1 MSQVAQQ
8 SGEHTSSAIGVIPGD
23 APSFA
28 LDGNYLTIMARSEKE
43 FLAGYEEAFWALMHS
58 EEAEVTIDLAR
69 AEGVGDDV
77 FRMIAL
83 NMFEVTGKKKQIT
96 IRIPEELER
105 LFKHANLYRVAEIE
119 VVHLLGRARKKQV
132 GSIGNDDGEPSRE
145 ESLPPTQAAT
155 VPPKP
160 APATTPAPAP
170 QPAAASAHDDDDDAP
185 LGETAQAGWLTGSW
199 TAAEAGPQNAGDD
212 SVVSDKK
219 RQLETALRERHEAQ
233 QRAAAGAAAAGGE
246 SGAALGGER
255 RGAGRLV
262 DRRTGQLVELAKNP
276 TNIGR
281 VPGNDILIAMPL
293 VSKRHARIE
302 VDGDGLYWIEDLKSS
317 NGTYVN
323 GERLSAPKLLQDGAR
338 VQVAITSQYPN
349 GAKEYTFRQDES

>member
-1 MSQVAQQ
+1 MSQGEVQQ
-8 SGEHTSSAIGVIPGD
+8 ENAASANSNGSAPD
-23 APSFA
+23 APHFE
-28 LDGNYLTIMARSEKE
+28 LDGNYLTIRAQSEKE
-43 FLAGYEEAFWALMHS
+43 FLAGYEESFWGLMHS
-58 EEAEVTIDLAR
+58 EEREVTIDLSR

-83 NMFEVTGKKKQIT
+83 NMFEVGSMKKLIT

-132 GSIGNDDGEPSRE
+132 GSIGDDQGEPSRE
-145 ESLPPTQAAT
+145 EKLPETQPATLAPRPAPTSPASTAASAS
-155 VPPKP
+155 PRP
-160 APATTPAPAP
+160 APAD
-170 QPAAASAHDDDDDAP
+170 ASNADSPKESA
-185 LGETAQAGWLTGSW
+185 GTGWLTGSW
-199 TAAEAGPQNAGDD
+199 TNAEHTSD
-212 SVVSDKK
+212 SHISDKK

-233 QRAAAGAAAAGGE
+233 QRAEAGAGSRPGMPAAGHAGHADG
-246 SGAALGGER
+246 R
-255 RGAGRLV
+255 HGAGRLI
-262 DRRTGQLVELAKNP
+262 DRRTGQIVELSKNP

-293 VSKRHARIE
+293 VSKRHATIE
-302 VDGDGLYWIEDLKSS
+302 VDGDGIYWIEDLKSS

-323 GERLSAPKLLQDGAR
+323 GERLTARKQLTEGAR

-349 GAKEYTFRQDES
+349 GAKEYTFRQDEN